1 MKKPAATIQSIRTEF
16 DALDAEI
23 ARLLG
28 QRHKLA
34 TRIGV
39 LKRERGMLA
48 LDSAREAAVIVRF
61 IDTANFHGIPR
72 QRAAT
77 VIRAILQACRSAVA
91 DEVSKQTE

>member
-1 MKKPAATIQSIRTEF
+1 MKKPADTIQSIRTEF
-16 DALDAEI
+16 DALDAEL

-48 LDSAREAAVIVRF
+48 LDQQREAVVIYNF
-61 IDTANFHGIPR
+61 IATANFHGIPR
-72 QRAAT
+72 QRASG
-77 VIRAILQACRSAVA
+77 VVRAILQACRSAVA